1 MKQVAMAAVSCVWV
15 VVVGAAGVSA
25 AQDWSPAALAEEA
38 ERVREVVT
46 QQAVVEWLGKAEELP
61 EVEGQTLFAGP
72 RVEGGFDREVY
83 TPRQARDLSEED
95 LAEFRAVTFGPERY
109 YATNYGSPI
118 AYATALACAADAG
131 IESFA
136 FKRILDIGYGQ
147 LGQLEMLARCGAE
160 VDGVEVDPV
169 VHLLYASTRLTD
181 TVVAEDGTRGRVSLH
196 CGQWFRDWNFRKS
209 VGKGYDLILA
219 RNVLK
224 RGYVQPE
231 EPMQGFDPIDVGG
244 DAAMGA
250 QIIYEALEPGGIAV
264 VYNLGGGPWRLEDGS
279 YNAPADVR
287 DPFGREAWEAAGF
300 EVLHFQTNGSQ
311 LMREVGVALGW
322 GSNEDLA
329 SYNVLYT
336 VVRRPE

>member
-1 MKQVAMAAVSCVWV
+1 MKRAMQCAVTIF
-15 VVVGAAGVSA
+15 VVGMAQG
-25 AQDWSPAALAEEA
+25 QDWSPQALAQEA
-38 ERVREVVT
+38 ERVQEIVT
-46 QQAVVEWLGKAEELP
+46 QPAVIEWLGKARELP
-61 EVEGQTLFAGP
+61 EVEGQTLFVGP
-72 RVEGGFDREVY
+72 RIEGGFDREVY
-83 TPRQARDLSEED
+83 TPNQTRQLSEED
-95 LAEFRAVTFGPERY
+95 LEDFRAVTYGPERY

-181 TVVAEDGTRGRVSLH
+181 TVVGEDGTKGRVSLH
-196 CGQWFRDWNFRKS
+196 FGEWFGDWKFRQS
-209 VGKGYDLILA
+209 IGKNYDLILA

-231 EPMQGFDPIDVGG
+231 EPMDSFDPIDVGG

-287 DPFGREAWEAAGF
+287 DPFGMEAWEAAGF

-311 LMREVGVALGW
+311 HMREVGVALGW
-322 GSNEDLA
+322 GSIEDLA